1 MANMSLEIGPDLS
14 PTFSFD
20 RQMSCGEKLITF
32 KDNLNPRTDFDQLSR
47 LLDPQLDAEEKK
59 CMADLKQY
67 LVKKEEA
74 WILDQ
79 KLLNF
84 VGGLLEN
91 RSLDPTIRVK
101 VMRLLAAGALRHD
114 FWSFLQLDRKDRQ
127 LMKYPNDFD
136 NLIVEEQ
143 KAVAMFLC
151 NSFSSVKVNKCFL
164 FLFHILIV
172 YSQAADWLLYGSPW
186 KASDEEETSNVQ
198 VVRSLTFLHSTAQT
212 HN

>member
-20 RQMSCGEKLITF
+20 RQMSSGEKLITF

-47 LLDPQLDAEEKK
+47 LLDSQLDAEEKK
-59 CMADLKQY
+59 CLADLKQY

-114 FWSFLQLDRKDRQ
+114 FWSFPLPQ
-127 LMKYPNDFD
+127 
-136 NLIVEEQ
+136 
-143 KAVAMFLC
+143 
-151 NSFSSVKVNKCFL
+151 
-164 FLFHILIV
+164 
-172 YSQAADWLLYGSPW
+172 G
-186 KASDEEETSNVQ
+186 
-198 VVRSLTFLHSTAQT
+198 
-212 HN
+212 